1 MLNKN
6 PLWRYLLVIGVL
18 LLALVYALPNLYPE
32 DPALNISATRGGVV
46 SEQVRAELE
55 RSFDQA
61 NIGAKSVVLEEGQVL
76 ARFNTTEDQ
85 LQAREIAAE
94 KLGANF
100 VTALNLAPATPAWL
114 NAIGASPMKLGL
126 DLRGGVHFL
135 MAVDMKAA
143 LDKNLNDMEQVFRA
157 DFRNIDGLRYRS
169 VQADLAN
176 GYVKI
181 TMRNAE
187 DLVAAQA
194 ALKKRDRELV
204 FTPSAEEFTVHASIS
219 ELRLKEIQE
228 YALEQ
233 NITIIRNRVNEI
245 GVAEPIVQRQGADR
259 IVVQLPG
266 VQDTAK
272 AKEILGATATLEF
285 RLVDTDGDLAAAL
298 EGRIPPG
305 TELFYSRDGRPVL
318 LEKQIMLTGEH
329 ITGASS
335 SFDEYSRPQVSIKL
349 DAKGGN
355 KLSESTR
362 TAIGRRMASVFIE
375 YKPSDKLDEKG
386 NPILIKNQEVIND
399 ATIQAR
405 LGRDFRITGIDSPG
419 EAQNLATLLRAGALL
434 APIQIIEERTIGPSL
449 GKENIELGTT
459 AIMWGMV
466 AVLIFMVIYYKAFG
480 LVANLALVA
489 NLVLIVGVMS
499 MIPGATLTLPG
510 MAGIVL
516 TVGMAV
522 DANVLIFERI
532 REELAD
538 GRSVQQAIHHGY
550 DRAFATIT
558 DSNITTLLVA
568 LILFGIGTGPVKGFA
583 VTLAIGILTSI
594 FTAVVGTRLLV
605 NLFWGGRRVQ
615 SLPI

>member
-1 MLNKN
+1 MLNQN
-6 PLWRYLLVIGVL
+6 PLWRYFVVIGMLLV
-18 LLALVYALPNLYPE
+18 ALVYALPNLYPE
-32 DPALNISATRGGVV
+32 DPALNISATRGGTV
-46 SEQVRAELE
+46 SELTRAQLE
-55 RSFDQA
+55 QSFSEA
-61 NIGAKSVVLEEGQVL
+61 NVAAKSVALENGQIL
-76 ARFNTTEDQ
+76 ARFNSTEDQ
-85 LQAREIAAE
+85 LQAREIASQV
-94 KLGANF
+94 LGSSF
-100 VTALNLAPATPAWL
+100 VTALNLAPATPDWL
-114 NAIGASPMKLGL
+114 AAIGASPMKLGL

-143 LDKNLNDMEQVFRA
+143 LDKNLNDMVQTFRT
-157 DFRNIDGLRYRS
+157 DLREEKIRYRN
-169 VQADLAN
+169 VQADLAR
-176 GYVKI
+176 GLVVLSL
-181 TMRNAE
+181 RSVE
-187 DLVAAQA
+187 DVAAA
-194 ALKKRDRELV
+194 EAILKNRDRELV
-204 FTPSAEEFTVHASIS
+204 FTAGPDELTVFVSIS
-219 ELRLKEIQE
+219 EIRIKEIRE

-245 GVAEPIVQRQGADR
+245 GVAEPLVQRQGSDR

-266 VQDTAK
+266 VQDTAQ
-272 AKEILGATATLEF
+272 AKEILGATASLEF
-285 RLVDTDGDLAAAL
+285 RLVDEEGDLSAAL
-298 EGRIPPG
+298 DGRVPPNA
-305 TELFYSRDGRPVL
+305 ELYKTRDGRPVL
-318 LEKQIMLTGEH
+318 LEKRVMLTGEH

-335 SFDEYSRPQVSIKL
+335 AFDEYSRPQVSIKL

-355 KLSESTR
+355 MLSAATR
-362 TAIGRRMASVFIE
+362 DAIGRRMASVFIE
-375 YKPSDKLDEKG
+375 YKPGTEIGEDG
-386 NPILIKNQEVIND
+386 NPVLIKQQEVIND

-405 LGRDFRITGIDSPG
+405 LGRDFRITGISSPG
-419 EAQNLATLLRAGALL
+419 EAQNLATLLRAGALI

-459 AIMWGMV
+459 AIQWGMV
-466 AVLIFMVIYYKAFG
+466 CVLIFMVIYYKAFG
-480 LVANLALVA
+480 MVANLALVA
-489 NLVLIVGVMS
+489 NLILIVGVMS

-550 DRAFATIT
+550 DRAFATIA

>member
-1 MLNKN
+1 MLNQN
-6 PLWRYLLVIGVL
+6 PVWRYLVVISTL

-46 SEQVRAELE
+46 TEDVRSQLQQGFTEAGIVTKAIELE
-55 RSFDQA
+55 A
-61 NIGAKSVVLEEGQVL
+61 GQLLV
-76 ARFNTTEDQ
+76 RFNSTEEQ
-85 LQAREIAAE
+85 LQAREVAAQV
-94 KLGANF
+94 LGANY
-100 VTALNLAPATPAWL
+100 VTALNLAPATPEWL
-114 NAIGASPMKLGL
+114 SSIGATPMKLGL

-135 MAVDMKAA
+135 MAVDMKAV
-143 LDKNLNDMEQVFRA
+143 LDKNIKDMEQT
-157 DFRNIDGLRYRS
+157 FRNDLREDKIRYRTI
-169 VQADLAN
+169 QADVPNSRVILSL
-176 GYVKI
+176 
-181 TMRNAE
+181 RE
-187 DLVAAQA
+187 LDDVAAAEA

-204 FTPSAEEFTVHASIS
+204 FSAGPDDLTLYVTIS
-219 ELRLKEIQE
+219 ELRLKEIRE

-245 GVAEPIVQRQGADR
+245 GVAEPLVQRQGADR

-266 VQDTAK
+266 VQDTAQ
-272 AKEILGATATLEF
+272 AKEILGATASLEF
-285 RLVDTDGDLAAAL
+285 RLVDEQGDLGAAL
-298 EGRIPPG
+298 EGRVPPNA
-305 TELFYSRDGRPVL
+305 ELYYTRDGRPVL
-318 LEKQIMLTGEH
+318 LEKRVMLTGEH

-335 SFDEYSRPQVSIKL
+335 GYDEYSRPQVNIKL

-355 KLSESTR
+355 MLSAATR
-362 TAIGRRMASVFIE
+362 DSIGRRMASVFIE
-375 YKPSDKLDEKG
+375 YKPGTELNADG
-386 NPILIKNQEVIND
+386 TPVLIKQQEVIND

-419 EAQNLATLLRAGALL
+419 EAQNLATLLRAGALI
-434 APIQIIEERTIGPSL
+434 APIQIVEERTIGPSL
-449 GKENIELGTT
+449 GKENIELGVT
-459 AIMWGMV
+459 AIQWGMV
-466 AVLIFMVIYYKAFG
+466 AVLVFMVIYYKAFG
-480 LVANLALVA
+480 MVANLALVA

-538 GRSVQQAIHHGY
+538 GRSVQQAIHQGY
-550 DRAFATIT
+550 DRAFATIA

-594 FTAVVGTRLLV
+594 FTAVVGTRLVV
-605 NLFWGGRRVQ
+605 NLIWGGRRVQ